1 MRNCRNYKWNYFFLL
16 EICIHY
22 FLYREFSSPTWK
34 KSPPPKVPILWP
46 KSLLYK
52 CSEKWLS
59 PSPSSRG
66 EIWTMR
72 ITAVNVKSLG
82 MACLYLATAAE
93 NFLGISTE
101 EEILA
106 SQPGSSYFL
115 YCWLPSGR
123 LFPPITT
130 RYVLPRPWA
139 CLEIFSLHPLQ
150 KKLSTH
156 LQGVCDTVEVSH
168 FHKKERSTME
178 WVLLA

>member
-1 MRNCRNYKWNYFFLL
+1 MW
-16 EICIHY
+16 
-22 FLYREFSSPTWK
+22 
-34 KSPPPKVPILWP
+34 
-46 KSLLYK
+46 
-52 CSEKWLS
+52 
-59 PSPSSRG
+59 
-66 EIWTMR
+66 

-82 MACLYLATAAE
+82 MACLYLVTAVE

-156 LQGVCDTVEVSH
+156 LQGVCDTVEVSLQRCH
-168 FHKKERSTME
+168 TSTRRKGQQWSGCSLHSWFILKECSASGCRNRST
-178 WVLLA
+178 VAVRRP